1 MAKMLQ
7 SGIGRAVLATVEIVV
22 AVVATTS
29 RAARA
34 ARSAS
39 RLAVFAIAAAAAVF
53 AALAL
58 DRADADAQAGSVKSL
73 SVGGDHACALTTT
86 DAIICWGRNDA
97 GQTDAPT
104 RHGSTVIELGE
115 DYSCGTSNDV
125 YKVSVQYAIPWIC
138 WGSEDRM
145 TDVRSAYGN
154 CTSKGGRGD
163 ICSGYTINGAR
174 DTEGFSWYPEAVGIT
189 HRCGWSQHT
198 RRTHRHG
205 SRNSE
210 HWHQASH
217 CRGSNAFGQLDIDHW
232 EGFVVGGWHTCRLNN
247 DSGSIQCVGRNDS
260 GQTDVPSGQYLSVD
274 AGREHTCAVTSA
286 SRLRCWGEDALGQS
300 SPPGGSDYLEVS
312 SNAFANFNC
321 ALTDERK
328 VRCWGD
334 NRYGQTNVPAA
345 IAAPPPLQ
353 FTQPVE
359 AIITRKNQPISP
371 LVLPPAS
378 GGKGRLSYNIAH
390 TKGDTRK
397 KGTPTGLVFDETT
410 RQLSGRP
417 FDDAGWITLHYS
429 VSDTSGRT
437 EAVDITLNITGP
449 VPAGY
454 PPAITTP
461 ELGTLNRGLIRCGV
475 WSEES
480 RTFSG
485 GAFDTYAF
493 RIASPT
499 QLSINL
505 ESEDADTYASLS
517 GSGETWR
524 DDDGGQGTNSRITAG
539 LAPARYWLHV
549 YTADGRGEGAYTLRI
564 TSPDFIIGNADAS
577 ASCPSGRTGQGSTS
591 SSSEGTL
598 DSATAGRIAARR
610 IANGSIEFAW
620 QVEGGDRILPRSRYL
635 PADPPTGRWLN
646 SSAIVVEGV
655 DLGRINVRVNADT
668 GRVEFAFTPA
678 GGERILP
685 PSRYFPSSA
694 EAGVWLQ
701 STIIEPGG

>member
-1 MAKMLQ
+1 MTKMLQ
-7 SGIGRAVLATVEIVV
+7 SGIGRVMLAAAVV
-22 AVVATTS
+22 AV
-29 RAARA
+29 
-34 ARSAS
+34 
-39 RLAVFAIAAAAAVF
+39 AVF
-53 AALAL
+53 AAIAL

-73 SVGGDHACALTTT
+73 SVGGGHACAITSANNVL
-86 DAIICWGRNDA
+86 CWGNNSEGQTEAPASGNFKSVAA
-97 GQTDAPT
+97 GQ
-104 RHGSTVIELGE
+104 
-115 DYSCGTSNDV
+115 DYTCGYSRFAKILDMTEE
-125 YKVSVQYAIPWIC
+125 PC
-138 WGSEDRM
+138 WGSVSPNTRHIIERIGGEPSG
-145 TDVRSAYGN
+145 TNYHPELLGIGN
-154 CTSKGGRGD
+154 YCRAFERRIS
-163 ICSGYTINGAR
+163 SGLY
-174 DTEGFSWYPEAVGIT
+174 
-189 HRCGWSQHT
+189 
-198 RRTHRHG
+198 RTVI
-205 SRNSE
+205 
-210 HWHQASH
+210 ASS
-217 CRGSNAFGQLDIDHW
+217 GSNVYGQLDLGCSADPSS
-232 EGFVVGGWHTCRLNN
+232 FVMGGWHSCRL
-247 DSGSIQCVGRNDS
+247 SEGSIECVGRNDS
-260 GQTDVPSGQYLSVD
+260 GQTTVPSGRYISVD
-274 AGREHTCAVTSA
+274 AGRAHTCAVTSYN
-286 SRLRCWGEDALGQS
+286 RLQCWGEDVLGQS
-300 SPPGGSDYLEVS
+300 SPPVGSDYLEVS

-371 LVLPPAS
+371 LVLPSAS

-390 TKGDTRK
+390 TRGDTRK

-410 RQLSGRP
+410 RRLSGRP
-417 FDDAGWITLHYS
+417 FDDAGYITLHYS

-475 WSEES
+475 WSDES

-485 GAFDTYAF
+485 GGFDTYAF

-505 ESEDADTYASLS
+505 ESEDADTYAQLQ
-517 GSGETWR
+517 GPDEAWR
-524 DDDGGQGTNSRITAG
+524 DDDGGQGTNSRINAG

-564 TSPDFIIGNADAS
+564 TSPDFTAGNADANR
-577 ASCPSGRTGQGSTS
+577 SCPSDSQDTTTEGS
-591 SSSEGTL
+591 L
-598 DSATAGRIAARR
+598 DSASAGRIVARR
-610 IANGSIEFAW
+610 LADGRTEFAW
-620 QVEGGDRILPRSRYL
+620 HVEGGERIIPRSRYL

-646 SSAIVVEGV
+646 SSEIIVEGV
-655 DLGRINVRVNADT
+655 NLGRINVRVRADD

-685 PSRYFPSSA
+685 RSRYFPSNA
-694 EAGVWLQ
+694 EADVWLR
-701 STIIEPGG
+701 STLIEPGG

>member
-7 SGIGRAVLATVEIVV
+7 SRIGRAVLAAAAV
-22 AVVATTS
+22 AV
-29 RAARA
+29 
-34 ARSAS
+34 
-39 RLAVFAIAAAAAVF
+39 AVF
-53 AALAL
+53 AAIAL

-86 DAIICWGRNDA
+86 DEIICWGRNDA
-97 GQTDAPT
+97 GQTDAPVGT
-104 RHGSTVIELGE
+104 SSRFNVVQLGQ
-115 DYSCGTSNDV
+115 DYSCGTNDSS
-125 YKVSVQYAIPWIC
+125 YGRYSELATFWIC
-138 WGSEDRM
+138 WGSSNHNVVSERYAGPDP
-145 TDVRSAYGN
+145 D
-154 CTSKGGRGD
+154 
-163 ICSGYTINGAR
+163 
-174 DTEGFSWYPEAVGIT
+174 GFKWYPEAVGIT
-189 HRCGWSQHT
+189 HRCGFADKY
-198 RRTHRHG
+198 RRDYNERPT
-205 SRNSE
+205 
-210 HWHQASH
+210 
-217 CRGSNAFGQLDIDHW
+217 CTGSNAFGQKDL
-232 EGFVVGGWHTCRLNN
+232 GATGVVVGGWHTCRLNTDN
-247 DSGSIQCVGRNDS
+247 GSIQCVGRNDS

-274 AGREHTCAVTSA
+274 AGREHTCAVTSEN
-286 SRLRCWGEDALGQS
+286 RLRCWGEDALGQS

-334 NRYGQTNVPAA
+334 NRYGQTNVPAS

-353 FTQPVE
+353 FAQPVE
-359 AIITRKNQPISP
+359 WIIARKGQPIGP
-371 LVLPPAS
+371 FVLPPAS

-390 TKGDTRK
+390 TRDGQRK
-397 KGTPTGLVFDETT
+397 KGAPLGLVFDETT
-410 RQLSGRP
+410 RRLSGRV
-417 FDDAGWITLHYS
+417 FDDPGGTEIHYR

-437 EAVDITLNITGP
+437 EEIDFGLSIYGP

-454 PPAITTP
+454 APAITWP
-461 ELGTLNRGLIRCGV
+461 ELGTLDRGLLRCSA
-475 WSEES
+475 WTEES
-480 RTFSG
+480 RVSG
-485 GAFDTYAF
+485 GSWGRYEGYTF
-493 RIASPT
+493 RIAAPT
-499 QLSINL
+499 QLTISL
-505 ESEDADTYASLS
+505 ESEEVDTYLGLLG
-517 GSGETWR
+517 GSDFWQ
-524 DDDGGQGTNSRITAG
+524 DDDGGQGTNSRLSVG
-539 LAPARYWLHV
+539 LAPARYSIYV
-549 YTADGRGEGAYTLRI
+549 YGADGQAEGAYTLRI

-577 ASCPSGRTGQGSTS
+577 ASCPNGSTSQGSTS
-591 SSSEGTL
+591 SSSTEGTL
-598 DSATAGRIAARR
+598 DSASAGRIAARR

-701 STIIEPGG
+701 STLIEPGG

>member
-1 MAKMLQ
+1 M
-7 SGIGRAVLATVEIVV
+7 
-22 AVVATTS
+22 
-29 RAARA
+29 
-34 ARSAS
+34 
-39 RLAVFAIAAAAAVF
+39 
-53 AALAL
+53 
-58 DRADADAQAGSVKSL
+58 
-73 SVGGDHACALTTT
+73 
-86 DAIICWGRNDA
+86 
-97 GQTDAPT
+97 
-104 RHGSTVIELGE
+104 
-115 DYSCGTSNDV
+115 
-125 YKVSVQYAIPWIC
+125 
-138 WGSEDRM
+138 
-145 TDVRSAYGN
+145 
-154 CTSKGGRGD
+154 
-163 ICSGYTINGAR
+163 
-174 DTEGFSWYPEAVGIT
+174 
-189 HRCGWSQHT
+189 
-198 RRTHRHG
+198 
-205 SRNSE
+205 
-210 HWHQASH
+210 
-217 CRGSNAFGQLDIDHW
+217 
-232 EGFVVGGWHTCRLNN
+232 VGGWHTCGLRSDN
-247 DSGSIQCVGRNDS
+247 GSIRCVGRNDS
-260 GQTDVPSGQYLSVD
+260 GQIDAPGGRYLSVD
-274 AGREHTCAVTSA
+274 AGREHTCAVTSE

-353 FTQPVE
+353 FAQPVE

-390 TKGDTRK
+390 TRGDTRK

-410 RQLSGRP
+410 RRLSGRP
-417 FDDAGWITLHYS
+417 FDDAGYITLHYS

-475 WSEES
+475 WSDES

-505 ESEDADTYASLS
+505 ESEDADTYAQLQ
-517 GSGETWR
+517 GPDEAWR
-524 DDDGGQGTNSRITAG
+524 DDDGGQGTNSRINAG

-564 TSPDFIIGNADAS
+564 TSPDFTAGNADANR
-577 ASCPSGRTGQGSTS
+577 SCPSGRTTDTDDG
-591 SSSEGTL
+591 EL
-598 DSATAGRIAARR
+598 DSASAGRIVARR
-610 IANGSIEFAW
+610 LPDGRTEFAW
-620 QVEGGDRILPRSRYL
+620 QPEGGDRILPRSRYL
-635 PADPPTGRWLN
+635 PANPPTGRWLN
-646 SSAIVVEGV
+646 SSDIVVEGV
-655 DLGRINVRVNADT
+655 NVGRINVRVDAET
-668 GRVEFAFTPA
+668 GRIEFAFTPA
-678 GGERILP
+678 GRDRILP
-685 PSRYFPSSA
+685 QSRYFPSNA
-694 EAGVWLQ
+694 ETDVWLR
-701 STIIEPGG
+701 STLIEPGG